1 MLFKLFFYKKLKEI
15 CRQIV
20 KNKLF
25 IFLMYGALLCY
36 CSKVYAQEDNAPFVE
51 SSIFTSYSTDNELK
65 LISET
70 TGIGRNYV
78 GYVYIEL
85 GATPFTDLN
94 NNWAYTQIFWEQKFW
109 DQPIFIHLEYR
120 ALLTK
125 SYENDFYL
133 GLAYTYTSDKGFL
146 ALEPLYRYGPNA
158 GHGAQLSVVGGW
170 EWKYV
175 SLAHFTDLY
184 WTSKMTTPLTMYN
197 ECRCFFKICPK
208 FYVGAIGIMAYSFQR
223 KMDML
228 SASVAI
234 KLNL

>member
-20 KNKLF
+20 KNKSF

-85 GATPFTDLN
+85 GATPVADSN

-109 DQPIFIHLEYR
+109 QQPIYIHVEYR
-120 ALLTK
+120 ALLTN

-133 GLAYTYTSDKGFL
+133 GLAYTFTSSKGFL

-208 FYVGAIGIMAYSFQR
+208 FYVGAIGIMAYSFQK
-223 KMDML
+223 KMDAL
-228 SASVAI
+228 SASVALR
-234 KLNL
+234 LNL